1 ALIAGAL
8 SGQYVPPIPQGG
20 LYEEEM
26 VTLKDRRGMPVSMVR
41 ERHPHPAAEQV
52 RARVCDDGLVQ
63 AIGRG
68 RGVRRTADNPLRVE
82 LWGETLPPVR
92 VDEFRPFH
100 WLTKDE
106 IALGNGIW
114 VESAADLSAL
124 WPELGS
130 EKAIRSAREGRT
142 APSWYMYTLY
152 GGGAVLRSGGLAEE
166 AVALLRSF
174 PHLCGAEYRKAGPGT
189 KLKLVVWDARLVT
202 DARAVLEAKLG
213 ALASFEVLEAV
224 S

>member
-1 ALIAGAL
+1 MA
-8 SGQYVPPIPQGG
+8 
-20 LYEEEM
+20 
-26 VTLKDRRGMPVSMVR
+26 
-41 ERHPHPAAEQV
+41 
-52 RARVCDDGLVQ
+52 
-63 AIGRG
+63 
-68 RGVRRTADNPLRVE
+68 
-82 LWGETLPPVR
+82 

-100 WLTKDE
+100 WLSKDE
-106 IALGNGIW
+106 IALGNGVW

-130 EKAIRSAREGRT
+130 EKAIYIAREERT
-142 APSWYMYTLY
+142 SSVWYMYSLY
-152 GGGAVLRSGGLAEE
+152 GREEVLPSGGWAER
-166 AVALLRSF
+166 AMALLRSF
-174 PHLCGAEYRKAGPGT
+174 PHLRGGKYQKAGPGT